1 MCDLIEKICYDY
13 LKTVYLDMNKENN
26 FDEEYWRDTFLF
38 EATNNFK
45 EGEYDIYSNNLN
57 GFKLPI
63 DINKIIKDN
72 VFDMIKYINT
82 YLENNY
88 GEECILKWN
97 EYDEKYLLRN
107 FCYVYSHSKTEDI
120 INDFKIDLY

>member
-26 FDEEYWRDTFLF
+26 FDEDYWRDTFLF
-38 EATNNFK
+38 EATNNYK
-45 EGEYDIYSNNLN
+45 EGEYDIYSNNLD

-63 DINKIIKDN
+63 DINKLIKDN
-72 VFDMIKYINT
+72 VFDLIKYINN
-82 YLENNY
+82 YLESNY

-97 EYDEKYLLRN
+97 EYDEKYLLR
-107 FCYVYSHSKTEDI
+107 K
-120 INDFKIDLY
+120 

>member
-1 MCDLIEKICYDY
+1 MCELIEKLCYDY
-13 LKTVYLDMNKENN
+13 LKTVYLDINIGDNLDNEDLKE
-26 FDEEYWRDTFLF
+26 TFLF

-45 EGEYDIYSNNLN
+45 EGEYDIYSNNLD

-63 DINKIIKDN
+63 DIDKLIKDN

-82 YLENNY
+82 YFEDNY
-88 GEECILKWN
+88 GEECILKWK

-107 FCYVYSHSKTEDI
+107 FCYVYSHSKIDDI
-120 INDFKIDLY
+120 IKDLKTDLT